1 MVQGG
6 NFLCSIQYVLEA
18 TLLQRTAPTEGRETK
33 TKEVKVSKSISVENL
48 EVPSHTPPV
57 YDWPY
62 TICRHVVR
70 CPRRTPDG
78 TQSAVRRLL
87 EVFSRKGQMPDSDPE
102 LRLSVLLPNQLEI
115 KEDSALA
122 VLVLG
127 AVYVTTAA
135 TDRPQ
140 SPTELCPDL
149 YIHSFKISLNQHTAV
164 RAGCHSRSSVKH
176 IFTRKGSCRVP
187 ISRFYRSATETAPY
201 PPATSINLCDVA
213 DLNVPTWLLETDFS
227 TYNIARFHRLNA
239 SFSMVYTGK
248 KHKLRLREVPIRIS
262 PRSGE
267 QLQRRLSE
275 GLEIDD
281 AFGCDMAG
289 IKWRCYGHRQSN
301 FSEDGW
307 QTSELVAGGP
317 VEEDDFAD
325 DMLPP
330 AYTV

>member
-57 YDWPY
+57 
-62 TICRHVVR
+62 
-70 CPRRTPDG
+70 
-78 TQSAVRRLL
+78 
-87 EVFSRKGQMPDSDPE
+87 KGQMPDSDPE